1 MAKNNKDRLPLTR
14 KEQIWYL
21 IKNETWI
28 LFLINFFVFLF
39 LIPVILIFFFGVST
53 FHSYTLSANKTN
65 LDFFNVFLMY
75 GLLLIPALFILCIG
89 FAGLMYVIKQLAFE
103 STTKFVSFFIGIK
116 KNFSS
121 FFPMYLLLSIACGML
136 VINFG
141 YNLYIEGNQVLKAI
155 LIGANVLLV
164 LTLLIAIP
172 FYHFEACVFN
182 NYFLAYLRNSV
193 YLFYKAFPL
202 SLINLLLTILPI
214 VLIFFIPISVF
225 YIPLGMLAT
234 FYISLSGLIQFII
247 CLYTYEKIVPKD
259 QIKEI
264 YHKGLEDVNL

>member
-28 LFLINFFVFLF
+28 LFLVNFLVFLF
-39 LIPVILIFFFGVST
+39 LVPAILVFFFGVST
-53 FHSYTLSANKTN
+53 FHVYTLASDKTN
-65 LDFFNVFLMY
+65 LDFFNIFLMY
-75 GLLLIPALFILCIG
+75 GLLLIPALFIFCIG
-89 FAGLMYVIKQLAFE
+89 FAGLTHVIKQLVFE
-103 STTKFVSFFIGIK
+103 STSKFVSFFIGIK
-116 KNFSS
+116 NNFKS
-121 FFPMYLLLSIACGML
+121 FSLMYLLLSISCGLL

-155 LIGANVLLV
+155 FIGANVLLV
-164 LTLLIAIP
+164 LTLIIAIP
-172 FYHFEACVFN
+172 FYHFEACTFN

-214 VLIFFIPISVF
+214 VLIFFIP
-225 YIPLGMLAT
+225 
-234 FYISLSGLIQFII
+234 
-247 CLYTYEKIVPKD
+247 
-259 QIKEI
+259 
-264 YHKGLEDVNL
+264 N